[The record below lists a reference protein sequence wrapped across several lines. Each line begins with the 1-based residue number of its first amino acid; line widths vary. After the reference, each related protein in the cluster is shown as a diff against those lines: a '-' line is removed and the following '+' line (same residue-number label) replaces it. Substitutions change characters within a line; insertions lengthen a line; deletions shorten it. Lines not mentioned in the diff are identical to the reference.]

1 MNGPT
6 TFSPTVKRSSYLTRH
21 RLGVSLL
28 FLMNGFMMGSWA
40 PKIPEFAARLSLSE
54 SALGLIILVLVLV
67 HWFSCRSPVPRLRVS
82 DRARSAL

>member
-40 PKIPEFAARLSLSE
+40 RRFRSL
-54 SALGLIILVLVLV
+54 
-67 HWFSCRSPVPRLRVS
+67 RRVYP
-82 DRARSAL
+82 